1 MNVLNSEQINEKLA
15 QMLDIQDIKAIPH
28 RFARGLD
35 RCDRDIIE
43 SCFHEDGIDDH
54 GFFRG
59 SAKEFCDW
67 VMEELKKFTSSQ
79 HLITTQNAEIN
90 GDSAVCESYFY
101 AFHILPTPN
110 GTKDLV
116 VAGRYIDTMEKRNG
130 EWKITLRLAA
140 FDWNNIADSA
150 ALPVVENDPRTLGTN
165 TKDDPSFLAFANIHK

>member
-1 MNVLNSEQINEKLA
+1 MSTSNSEQTNRKLVH
-15 QMLDIQDIKAIPH
+15 LVDIQDIKAIPH

-59 SAKEFCDW
+59 SAEEFCDW

-101 AFHILPTPN
+101 AYHLLPTP
-110 GTKDLV
+110 GGLKDLV
-116 VAGRYIDTMEKRNG
+116 VAGRYVDTMEKRNG
-130 EWKITLRLAA
+130 EWKITLRLAT
-140 FDWNNIADSA
+140 FDWNRISDSSS
-150 ALPVVENDPRTLGTN
+150 LPVAENDPRTNGTN
-165 TKDDPSFLAFANIHK
+165 TKDDASYLAFVNILK